1 MKAVYEN
8 DTVRG
13 AGYGLFRLEDSGA
26 VAGGAQYGLIRS
38 GDYKSLHPGGWE
50 DTEYRLT
57 PDVAKVEGSAV
68 CLSVGPDVV
77 NRLDALTTYR
87 FLFYPATGAPQ
98 KAVLELGS
106 IVYAPTA
113 GAANVAGA
121 VRQETAPAP
130 EPVPVP
136 LQEAAPEPPL
146 DMTPPPVAVSAAII
160 PPPVRREIPHW
171 LVALVVV
178 ALLAGV
184 GFFVKEKFF
193 SPDEQVIETP
203 AVPETPPAPPAD
215 PPAPEPQT
223 QTGESPRPTALSP
236 LDQARGFLRGNGSG
250 DEAFSL
256 GNTLPE
262 DAEGRDAAFLLME
275 YAAEKGQGDAMLSLA
290 GFYDPSRDIKRGSI
304 VPDAEQ
310 AWTWY
315 GKAEQAGKGEGKER
329 RAALKAWLEAEA
341 SKGSTEARDALLR
354 IQ

>member
-13 AGYGLFRLEDSGA
+13 AGYGLFRLEDTGA
-26 VAGGAQYGLIRS
+26 AAEGAQYGLVRS

-87 FLFYPATGAPQ
+87 LLFYPATGPAQ
-98 KAVLELGS
+98 KAVLELGA

-121 VRQETAPAP
+121 ARQEAAPAP
-130 EPVPVP
+130 EPVPAP
-136 LQEAAPEPPL
+136 RQEAAPEPPL
-146 DMTPPPVAVSAAII
+146 DMTPSPVGASAPIL
-160 PPPVRREIPHW
+160 PPPMRREAPHW
-171 LVALVVV
+171 LVALVVI
-178 ALLAGV
+178 ALLVGA
-184 GFFVKEKFF
+184 GFFVKKKFF
-193 SPDEQVIETP
+193 SPDKPVIETP
-203 AVPETPPAPPAD
+203 ALPAEPGEPA
-215 PPAPEPQT
+215 APEPQT
-223 QTGESPRPTALSP
+223 QTGESPRPSALSP

-256 GNTLPE
+256 GNTLAE

-275 YAAEKGQGDAMLSLA
+275 YAAEKGQGDAMISLA

-315 GKAEQAGKGEGKER
+315 GKAEQAGKAEGKER
-329 RAALKAWLEAEA
+329 RAALKAWLEDEA
-341 SKGSTEARDALLR
+341 SKGSAEARDALLR
-354 IQ
+354 LQ